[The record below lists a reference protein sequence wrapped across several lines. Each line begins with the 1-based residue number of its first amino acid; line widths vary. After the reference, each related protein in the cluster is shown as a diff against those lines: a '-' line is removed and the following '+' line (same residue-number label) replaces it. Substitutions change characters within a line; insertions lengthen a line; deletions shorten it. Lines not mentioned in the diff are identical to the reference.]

1 MMQQVSQLMEA
12 EGLDEKDALK
22 RVARERGVSKSEVY
36 RELQRERPKKIE
48 LSQSPADRRDLARIA
63 RKTVR

>member
-1 MMQQVSQLMEA
+1 MQQVAQLMEG

-36 RELQRERPKKIE
+36 RELQRQRSKK
-48 LSQSPADRRDLARIA
+48 
-63 RKTVR
+63 

>member
-1 MMQQVSQLMEA
+1 MVLLIEATSPAQPANLGGSVIQQVSQLMEG

-36 RELQRERPKKIE
+36 RELQRQRSKK
-48 LSQSPADRRDLARIA
+48 
-63 RKTVR
+63 

>member
-1 MMQQVSQLMEA
+1 VLLVEATSSARPANLRGSVMQQVSQLMEV

-36 RELQRERPKKIE
+36 RELQRQR
-48 LSQSPADRRDLARIA
+48 S
-63 RKTVR
+63 RK